1 MCTCPFTR
9 AHTHTY
15 TAHVCLETRRRSVA
29 SHGTGATCE
38 PWGGPGGRS
47 GREVRPAWCTG
58 RGRVSDPGALK
69 DRLGAEP
76 SENRSPCSEGTR
88 KEVWVHTLVGVPSTQ
103 GGGQSRRPRP
113 QLRTEP
119 SDTWSHGDQRSRC
132 GGGCGS
138 PGPAASPTR
147 CVQVPTVKGKHGL
160 LWVRE
165 VIQHRRG
172 TQPFRRQG
180 GPRVT

>member
-1 MCTCPFTR
+1 MPIYTCT
-9 AHTHTY
+9 HTHTY

-76 SENRSPCSEGTR
+76 SEKRSPCSEGTR
-88 KEVWVHTLVGVPSTQ
+88 KEVWVHMLVGVPSTQ
-103 GGGQSRRPRP
+103 GGGQSRRPHP